1 MLQIQLYIQND
12 SGVLQEVELY
22 SDESINLTQSIQD
35 VKDIEKVFTDFSRT
49 FSVPASKNNN
59 KVFKHFYNYHI
70 DGFDARKKKVAEL
83 HLNYKP
89 FKKGRIK
96 LEGTDLKNNEPHTY
110 RLTFFGDT
118 ISLKDT
124 FGEDKL
130 SGLTELSQLDFDY
143 TDSNIETY
151 ASDGYDGLI
160 GSEEIGD
167 AIIFPLIT
175 HTDRLIYDSS
185 DDTAGTFNLHS
196 TLLTTTARGV
206 YFNQLKPAIRLYAIV
221 RAIELHYNITFS
233 DDFLDPSNLTFYNL
247 YMWMHKKEGAL
258 FSDQDAEYTLN
269 GFSSISGDTQNITGV
284 RNNYFSNV
292 YDNDIFN
299 RTLVVK
305 ITTTSSQDY
314 TLLIKKNGEDFKEF
328 SGLNGTTQNGVG
340 ANTEVVE
347 IEIPN
352 GDYTFYIK
360 TSDSG
365 TFTSEI
371 IVKQKPNAFIT
382 LRTEKEISFSGS
394 ATIGVGESISVP
406 SNMPEMKVL
415 DFIVALFKMFNLT
428 AYLLDDGTIKI
439 QPLNDFYANST
450 STWDVTKYIDA
461 NASITNSLI
470 PFKRVNIGYEATE
483 TFLAKNHYQLGNKD
497 WGKLEY
503 DETDKVEGDTYNIKI
518 PFEHMKME
526 KLVNINGGTDTLVQ
540 WGWHTDSKQDSSV
553 SKPLIF
559 YPIQTVSQVQA
570 VKLDGSY
577 ARISAMYMPS
587 NSITSLNLFGL
598 DIDTPQSLN
607 FHAEIDEFTG
617 DPNEKTLFE
626 TFYKDYIVD
635 LFSKSKRIT
644 KFSAYLPLNITENL
658 SLADKIIVFDN
669 IYRINKITTN
679 FETNKSDLELV
690 NIIGEDAVP
699 TVLNNFSFDVSE
711 DILYTADITYLTA
724 DISDTGADGLDLPPE
739 SVENPENIQ
748 SNEPPATNFQP
759 CVITAPSIV
768 TGLHTGDATSI
779 TFKYS
784 ITESGT
790 ICGVNNIDEYG
801 FFIADSEN
809 DLSSSDIDTLKAD
822 SNVTTISTTRQSGEP
837 PLTIGERTTKVTGL
851 THTATRYGRFY
862 AKTNN
867 SDLFDQA
874 NVVSDVFSQSTIAN
888 AGTNTSTGSV
898 PSFYQFAG
906 YGTAGYSTIPT
917 QAEIEA
923 NVYTQYYNAL
933 CGEETTV
940 RTSRHSGDDIYPEV
954 GDYYTLKAPGG
965 VPNYTG
971 GTDSFTSTL
980 GATTYFAL
988 ALLDNVQERLENGN
1002 WYKPVIGYLVIEYAT
1017 AEVVAVY
1024 LCDTPFSGTYDA
1036 GTFLYSN
1043 ASPYFFV
1050 GKAEQVGNLVCGNS
1064 YNITGSTV
1072 FDTVHNGKGANPVV
1086 GDKIRIDVF
1095 GQPFNFNGGANS
1107 FPSAWLGGSGVYIT
1121 LILTQA
1127 DPNNQYRAIA
1137 KYIIQ
1142 VNTSTAEVIEAYEC
1156 P

>member
-1 MLQIQLYIQND
+1 MLQIQLYIEND

-35 VKDIEKVFTDFSRT
+35 VRDIEKVLTDFSRT

-110 RLTFFGDT
+110 KLTFYGDT

-151 ASDGYDGLI
+151 ATDGYDGLI
-160 GSEEIGD
+160 GSKEISD

-175 HTDRLIYDSS
+175 HTDRLIYDSG
-185 DDTAGTFNLHS
+185 DDTAGSFNVYS
-196 TLLTTTARGV
+196 TMLTTTARGV
-206 YFNQLKPAIRLYAIV
+206 YFNQLKPAIRLYAII
-221 RAIELHYNITFS
+221 RAIELHYNISFS
-233 DDFLDPSNLTFYNL
+233 DDFLDSSNTVFNNL

-258 FSDQDAEYTLN
+258 FSDQDAEYTLS
-269 GFSSISGDTQNITGV
+269 GFSSISGDTQDITGV
-284 RNNYFSNV
+284 RNAYFSNV
-292 YDNDIFN
+292 YDSDKFN
-299 RTLVVK
+299 RTLIVQ
-305 ITTTSSQDY
+305 ITTTSTQDY
-314 TLLIKKNGEDFKEF
+314 SILIKKNGEDFKEF
-328 SGLNGTTQNGVG
+328 TGLNGTTRNGV
-340 ANTEVVE
+340 ALNEEVVE
-347 IEIPN
+347 IDIPN
-352 GDYTFYIK
+352 GDYTFFIK

-371 IVKQKPNAFIT
+371 IVKQKPSASIT
-382 LRTEKEISFSGS
+382 LRREKEISFTGS

-415 DFIVALFKMFNLT
+415 DFIVGLFKMFNLT
-428 AYLLDDGTIKI
+428 AYLLDDGTIKV
-439 QPLNDFYANST
+439 QPLNDYYASST

-461 NASITNSLI
+461 NASTTNSLV
-470 PFKRVNIGYEATE
+470 PFKRVNIGYEATD

-503 DETDKVEGDTYNIKI
+503 DETDKVEGDTYEIKV

-526 KLVNINGGTDTLVQ
+526 KLVDISATNEPTIQ

-559 YPIQTVSQVQA
+559 YPIQTVSLVQA

-577 ARISAMYMPS
+577 ARLSAMYMPS
-587 NSITSLNLFGL
+587 NSITSLNIFGFESN
-598 DIDTPQSLN
+598 PQSLN
-607 FHAEIDEFTG
+607 FHAEIDEYTG
-617 DPNEKTLFE
+617 EPNEKTLFK
-626 TFYKDYIVD
+626 TFYEDYVVD
-635 LFSKSKRIT
+635 LFSKNKRIT
-644 KFSAYLPLNITENL
+644 KFSAYLPLNIIENL

-679 FETNKSDLELV
+679 FETNKSELELV
-690 NIIGEDAVP
+690 NIIGEDAIP
-699 TVLNNFSFDVSE
+699 TVLNNFTFDISE

-724 DISDTGADGLDLPPE
+724 DISDTSADGLDLPPE

-748 SNEPPATNFQP
+748 SNEAPATNFQP
-759 CVITAPSIV
+759 CVVTAPTIT
-768 TGLHTGDATSI
+768 TGLHTGDSTSI

-784 ITESGT
+784 ITTSGT
-790 ICGVNNIDEYG
+790 ICNVNNIDEFG
-801 FFIADSEN
+801 FFIANNES
-809 DLSSSDIDTLKAD
+809 DLSSSDIDTLKAN
-822 SNVTTISTTRQSGEP
+822 SSVTTISTIRQTGEP
-837 PLTIGERTTKVTGL
+837 ILPIGEKTTKITGL

-867 SDLFDQA
+867 SDLFNEA
-874 NVVSDVFSQSTIAN
+874 NVVSSVFSQSTIAN
-888 AGTNTSTGSV
+888 AGTNTSTGTV
-898 PSFYQFAG
+898 PSFYQYAG
-906 YGTAGYSTIPT
+906 YGSAGYSTIPT
-917 QAEIEA
+917 QTEIEA
-923 NVYTQYYNAL
+923 NVYTLYYNAL
-933 CGEETTV
+933 CGQETTS
-940 RTSRHSGDDIYPEV
+940 RSGRHSGSTIYPSV
-954 GDYYTLKAPGG
+954 GDYYTFKTTNGI
-965 VPNYTG
+965 PNYTG
-971 GTDSFTSTL
+971 GANSFPSTFS
-980 GATTYFAL
+980 GTNYFAI
-988 ALLDNVQERLENGN
+988 ALLDNVQNRLENGN
-1002 WYKPVIGYLVIEYAT
+1002 LYRPVVGYLVIEYAT
-1017 AEVVAVY
+1017 AEIQAVY
-1024 LCDTPFSGTYDA
+1024 LCDTTFSGTYDA

-1043 ASPYFFV
+1043 PSPYFFV

-1064 YNITGSTV
+1064 YNTLSPTV
-1072 FDTVHNGKGANPVV
+1072 YDTVHNGTGANPVV

-1107 FPSAWLGGSGVYIT
+1107 FPASWLAGTGIYIT

-1127 DPNNQYRAIA
+1127 DPNDSYRGIA

-1142 VNTSTAEVIEAYEC
+1142 VNTNTAEVIEVYEC